1 MAMRF
6 DSESEDDAT
15 VRGRPMD
22 IARAAAREKFRT
34 EVMEITAEVKQRLNA
49 FRTVARGAEGGA
61 GLGAGPEDGGC
72 AGLAEGLGGGARH
85 CDGGGKIVEIR

>member
-1 MAMRF
+1 MRF

-49 FRTVARGAEGGA
+49 FRTVARGAEGGTGREINWSANA
-61 GLGAGPEDGGC
+61 GKTANMRKTTMEC
-72 AGLAEGLGGGARH
+72 T
-85 CDGGGKIVEIR
+85 CVE